1 MATEIHTIC
10 DLAPACLFG
19 LNSSSTFFSQYLPA
33 TLDYILYLYV
43 ATLIS
48 TSTPLPVMFSP

>member
-1 MATEIHTIC
+1 MASEIHTIC

-19 LNSSSTFFSQYLPA
+19 LNSSAPFFSQSLSA
-33 TLDYILYLYV
+33 ILDYILFLYV

-48 TSTPLPVMFSP
+48 TSAPLPVMFSP